1 MSRKRQ
7 LADADP
13 FGGDDEGGEKQHNL
27 SMGEADVALFGE
39 LAKRDSSRHTVRPVS
54 IFDIDPDVQQPRRA
68 IPPQVRS
75 QWSGQIYDITSLFN
89 IWINYINDERQ
100 AVGRGVF
107 DLGEYLS
114 VTEGDLEERN
124 DPGPMENSLLNIVAL
139 AVSIRRDNLA
149 NPITVQR
156 ISGTRYQI
164 ETGERRWLAFHL
176 LNAYFEGE
184 RDRWGTIPAI
194 VVDQFNVWR
203 QASENSA
210 RSDLNAIGRARQYA
224 LLMMDLLK
232 SEHFDSYSALIKPG
246 ESDRAYYAQVVAY
259 RVPKGKG
266 DMLLNA
272 LGVSHRAA
280 FARCRT
286 LLSLPDEIWLIGDVH
301 DLPEDKLLRLA
312 KIGPVDKAI
321 DEARKMVANV
331 ASRNNTKSTKPP
343 TLFADPALKR
353 GKRLFSTQNEQAAKE
368 IFMIRSGVGQASGTT
383 KAQVRA
389 QIDELRRCLDRLEKT
404 LDS

>member
-7 LADADP
+7 LADIDP
-13 FGGDDEGGEKQHNL
+13 FGSGEGEEQHNL
-27 SMGEADVALFGE
+27 SVGEADAALFGE
-39 LAKRDSSRHTVRPVS
+39 LAKRESTRHTIRPVS
-54 IFDIDPDVQQPRRA
+54 VFDIEPDVRQPRRA
-68 IPPQVRS
+68 IPPQVRG
-75 QWSGQIYDITSLFN
+75 QWSGQIRDMVSLFN
-89 IWINYINDERQ
+89 IWIGYVNDERQ
-100 AVGRGVF
+100 AVGYGVF
-107 DLGEYLS
+107 DLGGYLS
-114 VTEGDLEERN
+114 ATEGDLEERD
-124 DPGPMENSLLNIVAL
+124 DPGPMENSLLNVVAL
-139 AVSIRRDNLA
+139 AVSIRRDGLA

-184 RDRWGTIPAI
+184 RDRWETIPAI

-232 SEHFDSYSALIKPG
+232 SERFDPYSSLIKPG
-246 ESDRAYYAQVVAY
+246 EADRAYYAQVVPY

-266 DMLLNA
+266 DMLSNA
-272 LGVSHRAA
+272 LGVAHRAA

-286 LLSLPDEIWLIGDVH
+286 LLNLPDEIWLIGDSH
-301 DLPEDKLLRLA
+301 NLPEDKLLRLA
-312 KIGPVDKAI
+312 KVEPIDKAI

-331 ASRNNTKSTKPP
+331 ASRNNTKSTKLPA
-343 TLFADPALKR
+343 LFADPALKQ

-368 IFMIRSGVGQASGTT
+368 IFTIRSGVGQASGTT

-389 QIDELRRCLDRLEKT
+389 QIDELRRCLDRLENT